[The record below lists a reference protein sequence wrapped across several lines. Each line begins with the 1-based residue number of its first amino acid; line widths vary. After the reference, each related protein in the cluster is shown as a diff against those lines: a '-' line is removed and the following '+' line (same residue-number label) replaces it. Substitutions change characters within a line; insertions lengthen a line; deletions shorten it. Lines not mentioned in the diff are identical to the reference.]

1 MMHTPINRCTAFPG
15 SARLLGGIVLFAF
28 LGVFFVMPLWAA
40 FSICTMPCCHHD
52 ASAAMLMSA
61 DAMACD
67 SSECFVRADDVRPTT
82 VASVVPETRI
92 TLVVPTVEASEV
104 ITTPVVAARS
114 ASFTLCPQR
123 GAGAPVHVLNSTF
136 RI

>member
-1 MMHTPINRCTAFPG
+1 MHTPIIRCTAFPG
-15 SARLLGGIVLFAF
+15 SARLLGGIALFAF

-52 ASAAMLMSA
+52 APAAMLMSS
-61 DAMACD
+61 DAMACG
-67 SSECFVRADDVRPTT
+67 SNECSVRADDVRPTT
-82 VASVVPETRI
+82 VASAVPETRASL
-92 TLVVPTVEASEV
+92 TVPTVEAAEV

-114 ASFTLCPQR
+114 ASFALCPQR
-123 GAGAPVHVLNSTF
+123 GADAPVHVLNSTF